1 MQTFVQPRLVKIAS
15 TGAKTSL
22 MQTKSASGPTTEKK
36 VGNRFLPALLSA
48 LSMWAA

>member
-15 TGAKTSL
+15 TGANARP
-22 MQTKSASGPTTEKK
+22 MQATSASGPTTKK
-36 VGNRFLPALLSA
+36 KLGSHFLPVLLSA